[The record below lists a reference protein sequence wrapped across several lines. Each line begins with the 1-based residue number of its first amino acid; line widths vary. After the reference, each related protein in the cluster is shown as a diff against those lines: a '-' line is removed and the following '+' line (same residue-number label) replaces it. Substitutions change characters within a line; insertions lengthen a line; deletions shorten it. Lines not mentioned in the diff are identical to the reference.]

1 MIAVIFE
8 VHVAPDRKREY
19 LDIAQS
25 LKQELTKVAGFISIE
40 RFQSIS
46 DEGKMLSLSY
56 WKDEAA
62 VEVWRNHD
70 MHRKAQD
77 RGRTSIFKDY
87 NIRVAEVVRAYGM
100 YERVRSPKEL

>member
-1 MIAVIFE
+1 MAVIFE
-8 VHVAPDRKREY
+8 VHVAPDKKGEY
-19 LDIAQS
+19 LAIAHN

-56 WKDEAA
+56 WRDEAA
-62 VEVWRNHD
+62 VEAWRDHG
-70 MHRKAQD
+70 MHRRAQD

-87 NIRVAEVVRAYGM
+87 NIRVAEVIRDYGM
-100 YERVRSPKEL
+100 YEREQCPKDL